1 MTGLESVLAATV
13 RTSTPLLF
21 AAMGELVT
29 ERAGVINIGLEGAI
43 IGGAFAGAVA
53 APLIGIGG
61 GYAAGLAAGAV
72 MGLLLAFFVVVLRAD
87 QIIAG
92 TAIAMLGLGLT
103 AALYHAIYG
112 PGGIALTVPTSAAV
126 AIPGLSRLPVI
137 GGPLFDQPPVTYAAY
152 LAVPVIAWFLYRT
165 HAGLALRA
173 IGEAPQAARAAGVRV
188 GRIRAFAIVFG
199 SSLGGL
205 AGAVLVLAQA
215 GTFAEGMSA
224 GRGFIAIAIVAL
236 GRWRPLGVAGAA
248 LVFGL
253 ATAMQYVVQALGW
266 PIRYE
271 LVLMLPYA
279 LTLVALVLA
288 PRGAAP
294 AMLARAD

>member
-1 MTGLESVLAATV
+1 
-13 RTSTPLLF
+13 
-21 AAMGELVT
+21 
-29 ERAGVINIGLEGAI
+29 
-43 IGGAFAGAVA
+43 
-53 APLIGIGG
+53 
-61 GYAAGLAAGAV
+61 
-72 MGLLLAFFVVVLRAD
+72 
-87 QIIAG
+87 
-92 TAIAMLGLGLT
+92 
-103 AALYHAIYG
+103 
-112 PGGIALTVPTSAAV
+112 
-126 AIPGLSRLPVI
+126 
-137 GGPLFDQPPVTYAAY
+137 LFDQPPVTYAAY
-152 LAVPVIAWFLYRT
+152 VSVPIIAWFLYRT
-165 HAGLALRA
+165 QAGLALRA
-173 IGEAPQAARAAGVRV
+173 IGEAPQAANAAGVRV
-188 GRIRAFAIVFG
+188 GRIRAFAVVFG
-199 SSLGGL
+199 SSFGGL

-279 LTLVALVLA
+279 LTLIALVVA

>member
-13 RTSTPLLF
+13 RTTTPLLL

-53 APLIGIGG
+53 APLMGLLG
-61 GYAAGLAAGAV
+61 GYAAGVAAGAV
-72 MGLLLAFFVVVLRAD
+72 LGMLLAFFVVLLRAD

-92 TAIAMLGLGLT
+92 TAIALLGLGLT

-112 PGGIALTVPTSAAV
+112 AGGIALTVPTSVAV
-126 AIPGLSRLPVI
+126 AIPVLSRLPVV
-137 GGPLFDQPPVTYAAY
+137 GAPFFDQPPVTYLAY
-152 LAVPVIAWFLYRT
+152 ATIPAVAWFLYRT
-165 HAGLALRA
+165 HTGLALRA
-173 IGEAPQAARAAGVRV
+173 IGEAPQAAQAAGVPV
-188 GRIRAFAIVFG
+188 PRIRALAIVFG

-236 GRWRPLGVAGAA
+236 GRWTPLGVAGAA
-248 LVFGL
+248 VVFGL
-253 ATAMQYVVQALGW
+253 ATAMQYVVQTLGW

-271 LVLMLPYA
+271 LVLMMPYA
-279 LTLVALVLA
+279 LTLIALVVA

-294 AMLARAD
+294 AMLARVD